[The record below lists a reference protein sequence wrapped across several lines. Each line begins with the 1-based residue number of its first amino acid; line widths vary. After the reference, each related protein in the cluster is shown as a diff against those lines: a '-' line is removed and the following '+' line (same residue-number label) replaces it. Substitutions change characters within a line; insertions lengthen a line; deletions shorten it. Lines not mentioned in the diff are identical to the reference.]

1 MGSLAVMMFRER
13 ADWVDP
19 LTKMFNTLK
28 KQGYHLIG
36 SHAAVKK
43 CLWVHNALVYNKF
56 CYKCRF
62 YGIESHRCIQFSPAV
77 SWCWNSCLHCWRA
90 RPFDYGLEGP
100 ELVTLPYVEDPEF
113 LAEMAILEHRR
124 TVSGYAKRT
133 SEEMYKEAIDP
144 KHVAISL
151 TGESTLYPRLGE
163 LIEVFHRR
171 GLTTFLVTRGVR
183 PDVLSNLEEEP
194 TQLYLSLEAWNE
206 EMYREFNRPAG
217 ANLWKLTLQT
227 LELLQSLSTRTVIRL
242 TMIKGYN
249 MRYEDVI
256 GFAKLIDM
264 ANPTFVEIKA
274 YMHVGASTSRLSRS
288 NMPSYEEVV
297 EFAEKLAKA
306 TSYRLVSSSRP
317 SRVALLT
324 RLEGPVVRYGKGC
337 PKAWEERDAEGEK
350 YVEEYR

>member
-1 MGSLAVMMFRER
+1 LGSIAGMLFSEQIN
-13 ADWVDP
+13 WVDP
-19 LTKMFNTLK
+19 LTRMLDKLK

-100 ELVTLPYVEDPEF
+100 ELITLPYVEDPEF

-124 TVSGYAKRT
+124 TVSGYAKRVPR
-133 SEEMYKEAIDP
+133 EKYKEAIDP

-163 LIEVFHRR
+163 LIEIFHRK
-171 GLTTFLVTRGVR
+171 GLTTFLVTRGIR
-183 PDVLSNLEEEP
+183 PDVLINLEEEP
-194 TQLYLSLEAWNE
+194 TQLYVSLETWSE
-206 EMYREFNRPAG
+206 EMYREFNRPMG
-217 ANLWKLTLQT
+217 ANLWKLTLRT
-227 LELLQSLSTRTVIRL
+227 LELLRSLSTRTVIRF

-249 MRYEDVI
+249 MRDADVA
-256 GFAKLIDM
+256 GFAKLIDI
-264 ANPTFVEIKA
+264 ANPTFVETKA
-274 YMHVGASTSRLSRS
+274 YMHVGASISRLSRS
-288 NMPSYEEVV
+288 SMPSYEEVM
-297 EFAEKLAKA
+297 EFAKKLADA
-306 TSYRLVSSSRP
+306 SSYKLVSSSRP

-324 RLEGPVVRYGKGC
+324 RLEKPAIRYGKGC
-337 PKAWEERDAEGEK
+337 PKAWEEEDTEGEK
-350 YVEEYR
+350 YLEEYR